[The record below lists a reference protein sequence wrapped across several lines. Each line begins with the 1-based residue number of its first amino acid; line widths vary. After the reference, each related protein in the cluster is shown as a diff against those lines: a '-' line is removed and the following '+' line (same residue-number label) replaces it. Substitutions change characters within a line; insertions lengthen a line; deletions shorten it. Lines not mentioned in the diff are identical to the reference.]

1 MNNLISIVLP
11 CYKAEKYIRNII
23 GDIENQSYSNWEL
36 IIVSNGDSQENQVK
50 IINEFCQKDNRI
62 RLIST
67 ILGGASLA
75 RNIGLRNSKG
85 DWITFIDADDRI
97 DSNHLQF
104 YVDALEKENWNCDL
118 VIGGFYIVNGGVIS
132 KQQLPEINSLRDL
145 LLINNQLA
153 LGSPVNKMYKK
164 SIIGNKLF
172 PEEYTVME
180 DYCFNLS
187 VYNNVTKVVGIPL
200 SGYKYYWWNNGNA
213 TSKYHAC
220 REEVQRETDKLLYEL
235 YLLCGLS
242 KEQARVNILNSKYI
256 ETYFLVINLYKRGCP
271 LGFWQKR
278 KKIRQLLFED
288 DEIKEA
294 YDLYPLSR
302 QSIYVKFLTIGY
314 KLHSP
319 LLITIFYSILFFIKN
334 KIIRR

>member
-1 MNNLISIVLP
+1 MNNLISIILP

-62 RLIST
+62 RLVST
-67 ILGGASLA
+67 VLGGVSVA
-75 RNIGLRNSKG
+75 RNIGLQNSKG

-97 DSNHLQF
+97 DSNHLQY

-153 LGSPVNKMYKK
+153 LGVPFNKMYKK

-200 SGYKYYWWNNGNA
+200 SGYKYYWWNSGNA

-220 REEVQRETDKLLYEL
+220 RQNVQYECDRLVNSLYIKSGMTKEEARNI
-235 YLLCGLS
+235 YLQT
-242 KEQARVNILNSKYI
+242 KFVN
-256 ETYFLVINLYKRGCP
+256 TYFLVINLFKTGCP
-271 LGFWQKR
+271 FKMLEKR
-278 KKIRQLLFED
+278 
-288 DEIKEA
+288 DEIKRILFGDKDIDDA
-294 YDLYPLSR
+294 YNKQPWSK
-302 QSIYVKFLTIGY
+302 QNIYIRFMTLGY
-314 KLHSP
+314 ILHSP
-319 LLITIFYSILFFIKN
+319 LLITILYEFLFRINHLLK
-334 KIIRR
+334 K